1 MKKEKKMPRKK
12 KNNLPLSIDMS
23 KNLDEHMKATRFTE
37 KTTLG
42 KIEYL
47 NKLRAKNRYYGYGGS
62 LMDNII
68 DDQYRAGITFNH
80 VVDSQGI
87 PGRPLHF
94 FWDGNHQ
101 AYMIRYP
108 VNAPESEFLTN
119 PDKPVVPY
127 APNGSSYAVRKIAD
141 WTRYDVKNSWGS
153 NEQYYG
159 VLKRLKHQYERA
171 WLDLKRR
178 KVAELKA
185 TLDGES
191 VSDYVA
197 QKRAEKTQA
206 IMDIAMAISALSAKL
221 ETYRN
226 RIGNVSTVSEANTL
240 FGDAEAHFRALSYVH
255 GRNVRRLNDKTRIP
269 GGARVKRLA
278 DNGE

>member
-1 MKKEKKMPRKK
+1 MKKEKEMPRKK

-47 NKLRAKNRYYGYGGS
+47 NKLRAKNRYYGYGGT
-62 LMDNII
+62 LMDNVIA
-68 DDQYRAGITFNH
+68 DQYQAGITFNH
-80 VVDSQGI
+80 VVDQRGV

-94 FWDGNHQ
+94 FWDGNYQ

-108 VNAPESEFLTN
+108 VNAPDSDFLTD
-119 PDKPVVPY
+119 PEKPVVPY
-127 APNGSSYAVRKIAD
+127 VPDGSNYAVRRISD
-141 WTRYDVKNSWGS
+141 WLRYDVKNSWGT
-153 NEQYYG
+153 NDQYQG

-178 KVAELKA
+178 KVSELKA

-226 RIGNVSTVSEANTL
+226 RIGTVSTVIEANTL
-240 FGDAEAHFRALSYVH
+240 FCEAENHFRALNYVH
-255 GRNVRRLNDKTRIP
+255 NRNVKRLSDKTRIP